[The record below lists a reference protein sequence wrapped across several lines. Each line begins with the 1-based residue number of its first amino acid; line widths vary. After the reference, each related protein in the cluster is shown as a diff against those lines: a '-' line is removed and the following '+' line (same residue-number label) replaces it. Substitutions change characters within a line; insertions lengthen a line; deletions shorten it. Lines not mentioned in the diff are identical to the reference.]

1 MKTKPDPRLL
11 IRAFLA
17 AALALGC
24 LAQARAQ
31 GFPLKQVTIVAAY
44 PPGGTVD
51 LLARTL
57 AQKLTE
63 AWKQPVIVENKP
75 GASGIIGSQAVQR
88 AAPDGYTLM
97 VIPITHVT
105 NAHLYSTLPFDPIA
119 DFTPLMMLASSPVM
133 LVVNSKFP
141 ANDVAELLA
150 QAKANPGKFNCGS
163 GGNGTSQHLACELFK
178 SMARVDIK
186 HIPYKGNAA
195 AMTDVIGGQIEM
207 LFDQM
212 ATAVP
217 HVKGGKVRAL
227 GVTTA
232 ARSPAMPNVPTIAE
246 GGVPGYDMSAWF
258 GLVGPPGM
266 PPEMAAR
273 IQAEFARALLLPDVK
288 ERLSSQ
294 GLDLTPG
301 TPEQFALFLKSELVK
316 WAKVIKESGAR
327 LD

>member
-1 MKTKPDPRLL
+1 LNKLSVVVS
-11 IRAFLA
+11 AFSA
-17 AALALGC
+17 AALVLGFAA
-24 LAQARAQ
+24 LAQAQ
-31 GFPLKQVTIVAAY
+31 GFPAKQVTIVAAY

-63 AWKQPVIVENKP
+63 AWKQPVIVENRP
-75 GASGIIGSQAVQR
+75 GASGIIGSQVVVK

-105 NAHLYSTLPFDPIA
+105 NASLYSKLPFDPIT
-119 DFTPLMMLASSPVM
+119 DFTAITLLASQPVM
-133 LVVNSKFP
+133 LVTNPKFP
-141 ANDVAELLA
+141 ANNVAELVAL
-150 QAKANPGKFNCGS
+150 AKANPGKFNCGS

-178 SMARVDIK
+178 SMAKVDIK

-246 GGVPGYDMSAWF
+246 AGVPGYEMSAWF

-266 PPEMAAR
+266 PHELVAR
-273 IQAEFARALLLPDVK
+273 IQADFARALMLPEVK

-294 GLDLTPG
+294 GLDLTPD
-301 TPEQFALFLKSELVK
+301 TPEQFAAFLKSELVK

>member
-1 MKTKPDPRLL
+1 MNSLSVV

-24 LAQARAQ
+24 AAQAQAQ
-31 GFPLKQVTIVAAY
+31 VFPSKQVSIVAAY

-63 AWKQPVIVENKP
+63 AWKQPVIVENRP
-75 GASGIIGSQAVQR
+75 GASGIIGSQVVQK
-88 AAPDGYTLM
+88 AAPDGYVLM

-105 NAHLYSTLPFDPIA
+105 NAHLYSKLPFDPIT
-119 DFTPLMMLASSPVM
+119 DFTPIMMLASSPVM
-133 LVVNSKFP
+133 LVVNTKFP
-141 ANDVAELLA
+141 ANNVAELLA
-150 QAKANPGKFNCGS
+150 QANANPGKFNCGS

-232 ARSPAMPNVPTIAE
+232 ARSPAMANVPTIAE

-266 PPEMAAR
+266 PPELVAR

-301 TPEQFALFLKSELVK
+301 TPEQFAAYLRSELVK

>member
-1 MKTKPDPRLL
+1 V
-11 IRAFLA
+11 IRAFSA
-17 AALALGC
+17 AALVLGVAA
-24 LAQARAQ
+24 LAQAQA
-31 GFPLKQVTIVAAY
+31 FPAKQVTIVAAY

-51 LLARTL
+51 LLARAL
-57 AQKLTE
+57 AQKLGE
-63 AWKQPVIVENKP
+63 AWKQPVIVENRP
-75 GASGIIGSQAVQR
+75 GASGIIGSQVVEK

-105 NAHLYSTLPFDPIA
+105 NASLYSKLPFDPIT
-119 DFTPLMMLASSPVM
+119 DFTPITLLASSPVI
-133 LVVNSKFP
+133 LVVNQKFP
-141 ANDVAELLA
+141 VNSVAELVAL
-150 QAKANPGKFNCGS
+150 AKANPGKFNCGS

-178 SMARVDIK
+178 SMAKVDIK

-195 AMTDVIGGQIEM
+195 AMVDVIGGQIEM

-246 GGVPGYDMSAWF
+246 AGVPGYEMSAWF

-266 PPEMAAR
+266 PRELVAR
-273 IQAEFARALLLPDVK
+273 IRTDFIRALAQPDVK
-288 ERLSSQ
+288 ERLASQ
-294 GLDLTPG
+294 GLDLISD
-301 TPEQFALFLKSELVK
+301 TPEQFTAFLKSELVK

>member
-1 MKTKPDPRLL
+1 VF
-11 IRAFLA
+11 RAISA
-17 AALALGC
+17 AALGLGC
-24 LAQARAQ
+24 AALAQGQ
-31 GFPLKQVTIVAAY
+31 GFPAKQVTIVAAY

-63 AWKQPVIVENKP
+63 SWKQPVIVENRP
-75 GASGIIGSQAVQR
+75 GASGIIGSQVVAK
-88 AAPDGYTLM
+88 AAADGYTLM

-105 NAHLYSTLPFDPIA
+105 NAHLYSKLPFDPIA
-119 DFTPLMMLASSPVM
+119 DFTAITLLASQPVM
-133 LVVNSKFP
+133 LVTNLKFP
-141 ANDVAELLA
+141 ASNVAEMLA
-150 QAKANPGKFNCGS
+150 QTRANPGKFNCGS

-178 SMARVDIK
+178 SMAKVDIR

-232 ARSPAMPNVPTIAE
+232 ARSAAMPNVPTIAE
-246 GGVPGYDMSAWF
+246 AGVPGYEMSAWF

-266 PPEMAAR
+266 PHELVMR
-273 IQAEFARALLLPDVK
+273 IQADFARALLAPDVK

-301 TPEQFALFLKSELVK
+301 TPEQFSAFLKSELVK

>member
-1 MKTKPDPRLL
+1 V
-11 IRAFLA
+11 IRAFSA
-17 AALALGC
+17 AALVLGVAA
-24 LAQARAQ
+24 LAQAQA
-31 GFPLKQVTIVAAY
+31 FPAKQVTIVAAY

-51 LLARTL
+51 LLARAL
-57 AQKLTE
+57 AQKLGE
-63 AWKQPVIVENKP
+63 AWKQPVIVENRP
-75 GASGIIGSQAVQR
+75 GASGIIGSQVVEK

-105 NAHLYSTLPFDPIA
+105 NASLYSKLPFDPIT
-119 DFTPLMMLASSPVM
+119 DFTPITLLASSPVI
-133 LVVNSKFP
+133 LVVNQKF
-141 ANDVAELLA
+141 AVNSVAELVAL
-150 QAKANPGKFNCGS
+150 AKANPGKFNCGS

-178 SMARVDIK
+178 SMAKVDIK

-195 AMTDVIGGQIEM
+195 AMVDVIGGQIEM

-246 GGVPGYDMSAWF
+246 AGVPGYEMSAWF

-266 PPEMAAR
+266 PRELVAR
-273 IQAEFARALLLPDVK
+273 IRTEFIRALAQPDVK
-288 ERLSSQ
+288 ERLASQ
-294 GLDLTPG
+294 GLDLISD
-301 TPEQFALFLKSELVK
+301 TPEQFTAFLKSELVK

>member
-1 MKTKPDPRLL
+1 MNKLSVV
-11 IRAFLA
+11 IRAFSA
-17 AALALGC
+17 AALVLGVAA
-24 LAQARAQ
+24 LAQAQA
-31 GFPLKQVTIVAAY
+31 FPAKQVTIVAAY

-51 LLARTL
+51 LLARAL
-57 AQKLTE
+57 AQKLGE
-63 AWKQPVIVENKP
+63 AWKQPVIVENRP
-75 GASGIIGSQAVQR
+75 GASGIIGSQVVEK

-105 NAHLYSTLPFDPIA
+105 NASLYSKLPFDPIT
-119 DFTPLMMLASSPVM
+119 DFTPITLLASSPVI
-133 LVVNSKFP
+133 LVVNQKFP
-141 ANDVAELLA
+141 VNSVAELVAL
-150 QAKANPGKFNCGS
+150 AKANPGKFNCGS

-178 SMARVDIK
+178 SMAKVDIK

-195 AMTDVIGGQIEM
+195 AMVDVIGGQIEM

-246 GGVPGYDMSAWF
+246 AGVPGYEMSAWF

-266 PPEMAAR
+266 SRELVAR
-273 IQAEFARALLLPDVK
+273 IRTDFIRALAQPDVK
-288 ERLSSQ
+288 ERLASQ
-294 GLDLTPG
+294 GLDLISD
-301 TPEQFALFLKSELVK
+301 TPEQFTAFLKSELVK

>member
-1 MKTKPDPRLL
+1 MKLFSCASRLL
-11 IRAFLA
+11 K
-17 AALALGC
+17 AALLTCAFASVVQ
-24 LAQARAQ
+24 AQT
-31 GFPLKQVTIVAAY
+31 FPSRQLTIVAAY

-57 AQKLTE
+57 AQKLAE
-63 AWKQPVIVENKP
+63 AWKQPVIVENRP
-75 GASGIIGSQAVQR
+75 GASGIIGSQVVQK

-97 VIPITHVT
+97 VVPITHVT
-105 NAHLYSTLPFDPIA
+105 NAHLYSKLPFDPIA
-119 DFTPLMMLASSPVM
+119 DFTPIMMLASSPVM

-141 ANDVAELLA
+141 ASNVAELVA

-178 SMARVDIK
+178 SMAKIDIR

-227 GVTTA
+227 AVTTA
-232 ARSPAMPNVPTIAE
+232 ARSPAMNNVPTIAE
-246 GGVPGYDMSAWF
+246 GGVAGYEMSAWF
-258 GLVGPPGM
+258 GLVGPVGM
-266 PPEMAAR
+266 PQDLTAR

-301 TPEQFALFLKSELVK
+301 TPEQFSATLKSELVK

>member
-1 MKTKPDPRLL
+1 MNKLSVV
-11 IRAFLA
+11 IRAFSA
-17 AALALGC
+17 AALVLGVAA
-24 LAQARAQ
+24 LAQAQA
-31 GFPLKQVTIVAAY
+31 FPAKQVTIVAAY

-51 LLARTL
+51 LLARAL
-57 AQKLTE
+57 AQKLGE
-63 AWKQPVIVENKP
+63 AWKQPVIVENRP
-75 GASGIIGSQAVQR
+75 GASGIIGSQVVEK

-105 NAHLYSTLPFDPIA
+105 NASLYSKLPFDPIT
-119 DFTPLMMLASSPVM
+119 DFTPITLLASSPVI
-133 LVVNSKFP
+133 LVVNQKF
-141 ANDVAELLA
+141 AVNSVAELVAL
-150 QAKANPGKFNCGS
+150 AKANPGKFNCGS

-178 SMARVDIK
+178 SMAKVDIK

-195 AMTDVIGGQIEM
+195 AMVDVIGGQIEM

-246 GGVPGYDMSAWF
+246 AGVPGYEMSAWF

-266 PPEMAAR
+266 PRELVAR
-273 IQAEFARALLLPDVK
+273 IRTEFIRALAQPDVK
-288 ERLSSQ
+288 ERLASQ
-294 GLDLTPG
+294 GLDLISD
-301 TPEQFALFLKSELVK
+301 TPEQFTAFLKSELVK